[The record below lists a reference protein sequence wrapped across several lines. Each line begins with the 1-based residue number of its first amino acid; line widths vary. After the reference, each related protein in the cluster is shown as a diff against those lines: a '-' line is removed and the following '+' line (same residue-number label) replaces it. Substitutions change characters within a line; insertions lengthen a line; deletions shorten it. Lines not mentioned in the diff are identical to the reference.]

1 MWMVERVVK
10 QARAERTSAA
20 VLLAAAEVFAEYGFT
35 AATVMKI
42 ADRAGVT
49 LGAVYFHYRS
59 KENLARAIVTR
70 QPDFVVPAASSKG
83 LRRAID
89 LTRIWARQLAT
100 DPMLRAGGR
109 LVWEQDRFMQD
120 TENSH
125 QQWTRLVMADLQA
138 ALDAGELR
146 AGVDVT
152 AMARLVV
159 NACTGAQ
166 MHSYVE
172 TGHMDLP
179 ERVEEIWRCL
189 LPGLAVSGGTEA
201 LEPR

>member
-1 MWMVERVVK
+1 MAERVVK

-59 KENLARAIVTR
+59 KEDLARAIVTR
-70 QPDFVVPAASSKG
+70 QPDFVVPPDSSKG

-89 LTRIWARQLAT
+89 LTRTWARQLAS

-109 LVWEQDRFMQD
+109 LVWEQDRFMHD
-120 TENSH
+120 AENSH
-125 QQWTRLVMADLQA
+125 QQWTRLITTDLQGA
-138 ALDAGELR
+138 QDTGELR
-146 AGVDVT
+146 PGVDVS

-172 TGHMDLP
+172 SRHMDLP
-179 ERVEEIWRCL
+179 SRVEEIWRCL
-189 LPGLAVSGGTEA
+189 LPGLAATGGTEA